1 MSDSGKPD
9 AISAEQEA
17 RDMLERIGVENA
29 QFTSGDLVELA
40 NLIAANSQRG
50 RYDRILARGFGVS
63 RSPALATTPEQE
75 REVERL
81 RKATD
86 YAVGWLMAMLERR
99 EYEENAELR
108 DLMDHL
114 RASRAPEEGIHG

>member
-9 AISAEQEA
+9 AWGLLVDDEILQIS
-17 RDMLERIGVENA
+17 LERDTIDRA
-29 QFTSGDLVELA
+29 
-40 NLIAANSQRG
+40 AANAHAAFSLVCDVQKKPAPPLST
-50 RYDRILARGFGVS
+50 YAVVPLY
-63 RSPALATTPEQE
+63 RSPALTTTPEQE

-99 EYEENAELR
+99 EYEDNAELR

-114 RASRAPEEGIHG
+114 LASRAPEEGIHG